1 MKKFVFAFITFF
13 FLLINVNANT
23 TQVST
28 EYLSAVIKNDGSA
41 DVTITSTY
49 LAQISTEYKMAF
61 FNVENSKI
69 SNISIE
75 DNYLSHYEKVKKLE
89 KDKAMF
95 YQLDDQGYKKFL
107 KFSVVSEDTTFTIK
121 YNISNVV
128 VKFNNGQYGVD
139 WFLLSRTSGVNIG
152 AYNVSISFENQD
164 LASKITNID
173 FLGVDGS
180 KPNVADNKLTYVA
193 NGIDS
198 GKNLRLII
206 SFANGVDFTSFRFID
221 KDYAE
226 FIDDARNGREFK
238 VLFNAYSNRNFLI
251 GFIVIFSLALVILIT
266 SFLFIRYG
274 THDEYYAM
282 EIKDKKTINKG
293 KDIPYYDS
301 VPCQGDLYKLF
312 FVAGYFKLLKNKSD
326 FIGAILFKM
335 FLNDN
340 IELIPGKNGRNI
352 RLRNDLKI
360 DRDLDQDLYN
370 IMLEASDMKVIS
382 DVKLNRFAKKHFL
395 RIMTWYN
402 MGYSQTITDEFNRNH
417 VVRGAKIGKTTKLIF
432 DDNFLDYGNKIAS
445 MKKYLLN
452 FNQVPR
458 QTALS
463 EDTYKLLLISAQM
476 LGIGKQVAEE
486 IVRKN
491 PNNVYAK
498 KLLEFQIVDY
508 VFKDV
513 YSLALSA
520 YRQTV
525 KNSEI
530 YNYDEMRNESLTN
543 QSNVIIY
550 NGKSK
555 L

>member
-1 MKKFVFAFITFF
+1 MKKLVFVIISFF
-13 FLLINVNANT
+13 FLIVNVKGMQMSNETFN
-23 TQVST
+23 
-28 EYLSAVIKNDGSA
+28 AVIKNDGSA
-41 DVTITSTY
+41 DVTISSTF
-49 LAQISTEYKMAF
+49 LAQRETDYRYAF

-75 DNYLSHYEKVKKLE
+75 DNYSTHYERVKKLE
-89 KDKAMF
+89 KDKAFF
-95 YQLDDQGYKKFL
+95 YRLDDQGYKKFL
-107 KFSVVSEDTTFTIK
+107 NFSVVAEDTTFTIK

-128 VKFNNGQYGVD
+128 VKFKDGQYGVD
-139 WFLLSRTSGVNIG
+139 WFLVSRTSRVNIG
-152 AYNVSISFENQD
+152 SFNASISFENEEM
-164 LASKITNID
+164 ASKVTNID
-173 FLGVDGS
+173 FLGLDGS
-180 KPNVADNKLTYVA
+180 KPTVSDNKITYSV
-193 NGIDS
+193 NSIDS
-198 GKNLRLII
+198 SKSLRMIL
-206 SFANGVDFTSFRFID
+206 SFANGVDFTSSRVID
-221 KDYAE
+221 KNYDE
-226 FIDDARNGREFK
+226 FIDDARTGREFK

-251 GFIVIFSLALVILIT
+251 GFAVIVSGAIIILIT

-301 VPCQGDLYKLF
+301 VPCQGDIYKLF

-326 FIGAILFKM
+326 FIGALLFKM
-335 FLNDN
+335 YMNDN
-340 IELIPGKNGRNI
+340 LELIPGKNGRNI
-352 RLRNDLKI
+352 RLRNDMKI

-402 MGYSQTITDEFNRNH
+402 MGYSQSITDEFNRNH

-432 DDNFLDYGNKIAS
+432 DENFLDYGNKIAS

-486 IVRKN
+486 ILRKN
-491 PNNVYAK
+491 PNNIYAK
-498 KLLEFQIVDY
+498 KLLDFQSVDY
-508 VFKDV
+508 IFKDV
-513 YSLALSA
+513 YSLALSS

-530 YNYDEMRNESLTN
+530 YNYDEMRNDSLTT
-543 QSNVIIY
+543 QSNVIVY
-550 NGKSK
+550 NRKSK

>member
-1 MKKFVFAFITFF
+1 
-13 FLLINVNANT
+13 
-23 TQVST
+23 
-28 EYLSAVIKNDGSA
+28 
-41 DVTITSTY
+41 
-49 LAQISTEYKMAF
+49 
-61 FNVENSKI
+61 
-69 SNISIE
+69 
-75 DNYLSHYEKVKKLE
+75 
-89 KDKAMF
+89 
-95 YQLDDQGYKKFL
+95 
-107 KFSVVSEDTTFTIK
+107 
-121 YNISNVV
+121 
-128 VKFNNGQYGVD
+128 
-139 WFLLSRTSGVNIG
+139 
-152 AYNVSISFENQD
+152 
-164 LASKITNID
+164 
-173 FLGVDGS
+173 
-180 KPNVADNKLTYVA
+180 
-193 NGIDS
+193 
-198 GKNLRLII
+198 
-206 SFANGVDFTSFRFID
+206 
-221 KDYAE
+221 
-226 FIDDARNGREFK
+226 
-238 VLFNAYSNRNFLI
+238 
-251 GFIVIFSLALVILIT
+251 
-266 SFLFIRYG
+266 
-274 THDEYYAM
+274 M
-282 EIKDKKTINKG
+282 EIRDKKTINKG

-301 VPCQGDLYKLF
+301 VPCQGDIYKLF

-326 FIGAILFKM
+326 FIGALLFKM
-335 FLNDN
+335 YMNDN
-340 IELIPGKNGRNI
+340 LELIPGKNGRNI

-432 DDNFLDYGNKIAS
+432 DENFLDYGNKIAS

-486 IVRKN
+486 ILRKN
-491 PNNVYAK
+491 SNNIYAK
-498 KLLEFQIVDY
+498 KLLDFQSVEYI
-508 VFKDV
+508 FKDV

-530 YNYDEMRNESLTN
+530 YNYDEMRNESLTT
-543 QSNVIIY
+543 QSNVIVY
-550 NGKSK
+550 NRKSK

>member
-1 MKKFVFAFITFF
+1 
-13 FLLINVNANT
+13 
-23 TQVST
+23 
-28 EYLSAVIKNDGSA
+28 
-41 DVTITSTY
+41 
-49 LAQISTEYKMAF
+49 
-61 FNVENSKI
+61 
-69 SNISIE
+69 
-75 DNYLSHYEKVKKLE
+75 
-89 KDKAMF
+89 MF

-173 FLGVDGS
+173 FLGIDGS

>member
-1 MKKFVFAFITFF
+1 MKKFIVLIISLFF
-13 FLLINVNANT
+13 FISNCYAVQMA
-23 TQVST
+23 S
-28 EYLSAVIKNDGSA
+28 ESMEAVIKKDGSA
-41 DVTITSTY
+41 DVTLSMTF
-49 LAQISTEYKMAF
+49 LAQRDTVYKMAF

-75 DNYLSHYEKVKKLE
+75 DNYHSHYEKVSKLE
-89 KDKAMF
+89 KNKALF

-107 KFSVVSEDTTFTIK
+107 NFSVVSEDTVFTIK

-128 VKFNNGQYGVD
+128 VKFKDGRYGID

-152 AYNVSISFENQD
+152 TFNTSIKFED
-164 LASKITNID
+164 EEVLSKINSVNFIGLDKANPTIQDKKVYYTINQVDSSKSLRMVLIFDDGVVFNGYRNID
-173 FLGVDGS
+173 
-180 KPNVADNKLTYVA
+180 VA
-193 NGIDS
+193 S
-198 GKNLRLII
+198 
-206 SFANGVDFTSFRFID
+206 
-221 KDYAE
+221 AE
-226 FIDDARNGREFK
+226 FLDDAINGRDFK
-238 VLFNAYSNRNFLI
+238 ALFNAYSTRKFII
-251 GFIVIFSLALVILIT
+251 GFIVVIVLGITILIT
-266 SFLFIRYG
+266 SFIFIRYG
-274 THDEYYAM
+274 THDEYYGM
-282 EIKDKKTINKG
+282 EIKDKKTINKS
-293 KDIPYYDS
+293 KDIAYYDS

-382 DVKLNRFAKKHFL
+382 DVKINRFAKRHFL

-402 MGYSQTITDEFNRNH
+402 MGYSETITDEFNRNH

-432 DDNFLDYGNKIAS
+432 DDNFVDYGNKIQS

-458 QTALS
+458 QTQLS

-486 IVRKN
+486 ILRKN
-491 PNNVYAK
+491 PNNLYAK
-498 KLLEFQIVDY
+498 KLLEFQTVEY
-508 VFKDV
+508 VFKDI
-513 YSLALSA
+513 YSLSLSA

-530 YNYDEMRNESLTN
+530 YNYDEMCNDSMTN
-543 QSNVIIY
+543 TSNVIVY
-550 NGKSK
+550 NRKSK
-555 L
+555 I

>member
-1 MKKFVFAFITFF
+1 MKKLVFVIISFF
-13 FLLINVNANT
+13 FLIVNVKGMQMSNETFN
-23 TQVST
+23 
-28 EYLSAVIKNDGSA
+28 AVIKNDGSA
-41 DVTITSTY
+41 DVTISSTF
-49 LAQISTEYKMAF
+49 LAQRETDYRYAF

-75 DNYLSHYEKVKKLE
+75 DNYSTHYERVKKLE
-89 KDKAMF
+89 KDKAFF
-95 YQLDDQGYKKFL
+95 YRLDDQGYKKFL
-107 KFSVVSEDTTFTIK
+107 NFSVVAEDTTFTIK

-128 VKFNNGQYGVD
+128 VKFKDGQYGVD
-139 WFLLSRTSGVNIG
+139 WFLVSRTSRVNIG
-152 AYNVSISFENQD
+152 SFNASISFENEEM
-164 LASKITNID
+164 ASKVTNID
-173 FLGVDGS
+173 FLGLDGS
-180 KPNVADNKLTYVA
+180 KPTVSDNKITYSV
-193 NGIDS
+193 NSIDS
-198 GKNLRLII
+198 SKSLRMIL
-206 SFANGVDFTSFRFID
+206 SFANGVDFTSSRVID
-221 KDYAE
+221 KNYDE
-226 FIDDARNGREFK
+226 FIDDARTGREFK

-251 GFIVIFSLALVILIT
+251 GFAVIVSGAIIILIT

-301 VPCQGDLYKLF
+301 VPCQGDIYKLF

-326 FIGAILFKM
+326 FIGALLFKM
-335 FLNDN
+335 YMNDN
-340 IELIPGKNGRNI
+340 LELIPGKNGRNI
-352 RLRNDLKI
+352 RLRNDMKI
-360 DRDLDQDLYN
+360 ERDLDQDLYN

-402 MGYSQTITDEFNRNH
+402 MGYSQSITDEFNRNH

-432 DDNFLDYGNKIAS
+432 DENFLDYGNKIAS

-486 IVRKN
+486 ILRKN
-491 PNNVYAK
+491 PNNIYAK
-498 KLLEFQIVDY
+498 KLLDFQSVDY
-508 VFKDV
+508 IFKDV
-513 YSLALSA
+513 YSLALSS

-530 YNYDEMRNESLTN
+530 YNYDEMRNDSLTT
-543 QSNVIIY
+543 QSNVIVY
-550 NGKSK
+550 NRKSK

>member
-1 MKKFVFAFITFF
+1 MKRLVFVIISFF
-13 FLLINVNANT
+13 FLIVNVKGMQMSNETFN
-23 TQVST
+23 
-28 EYLSAVIKNDGSA
+28 AVIKNDGSA
-41 DVTITSTY
+41 DVTISSTF
-49 LAQISTEYKMAF
+49 LAQRETDYRYAF

-75 DNYLSHYEKVKKLE
+75 DNYSTHYERVKKLE
-89 KDKAMF
+89 KDKAFF
-95 YQLDDQGYKKFL
+95 YRLDDQGYKKFL
-107 KFSVVSEDTTFTIK
+107 NFSVVAEDTAFTIK

-128 VKFNNGQYGVD
+128 VKFKDGQYGVD
-139 WFLLSRTSGVNIG
+139 WFLVSRTSRVNIG
-152 AYNVSISFENQD
+152 SFNASISFENEEM
-164 LASKITNID
+164 ASKVTNID
-173 FLGVDGS
+173 FLGLDGS
-180 KPNVADNKLTYVA
+180 KPTISDNKITYSV
-193 NGIDS
+193 NSIDS
-198 GKNLRLII
+198 SKSLRMIL
-206 SFANGVDFTSFRFID
+206 SFANGVDFTGSRAID
-221 KDYAE
+221 KNYIE
-226 FIDDARNGREFK
+226 FIDDARTGREFK

-251 GFIVIFSLALVILIT
+251 GFAVIVFGAIIILIT

-282 EIKDKKTINKG
+282 EIRDKKTINKG

-301 VPCQGDLYKLF
+301 VPCQGDIYKLF

-326 FIGAILFKM
+326 FIGALLFKM
-335 FLNDN
+335 YMNDN
-340 IELIPGKNGRNI
+340 LELIPGKNGRNI

-432 DDNFLDYGNKIAS
+432 DENFLDYGNKIAS

-486 IVRKN
+486 ILRKN
-491 PNNVYAK
+491 SNNIYAK
-498 KLLEFQIVDY
+498 KLLDFQSVEYI
-508 VFKDV
+508 FKDV

-530 YNYDEMRNESLTN
+530 YNYDEMRNESLTT
-543 QSNVIIY
+543 QSNVIVY
-550 NGKSK
+550 NRKSK

>member
-1 MKKFVFAFITFF
+1 MKKIVFF
-13 FLLINVNANT
+13 FLAFFFFIINVNASQMTNE
-23 TQVST
+23 SF
-28 EYLSAVIKNDGSA
+28 SAVIKNDGSA
-41 DVTITSTY
+41 DVTITGTF
-49 LAQISTEYKMAF
+49 LAQRETEYTMAF
-61 FNVENSKI
+61 FNVENSI
-69 SNISIE
+69 INNISIE
-75 DNYLSHYEKVKKLE
+75 DNYNSHYEKTKKLE
-89 KDKAMF
+89 KDKALF
-95 YQLDDQGYKKFL
+95 YQLDDQGFKKFL
-107 KFSVVSEDTTFTIK
+107 NISVVSEDTTFTIK

-128 VKFNNGQYGVD
+128 VKFKDGQYGID
-139 WFLLSRTSGVNIG
+139 WFLLSRTSGLTIG
-152 AYNVSISFENQD
+152 SFNATISFEND
-164 LASKITNID
+164 ELASKISNVD

-180 KPNVADNKLTYVA
+180 KPNVSDNKLTYVT

-198 GKNLRLII
+198 SKNLRLII
-206 SFANGVDFTSFRFID
+206 SFANGVNFTSSRYID
-221 KDYAE
+221 KDYME

-238 VLFNAYSNRNFLI
+238 ILVNAYSNRNFII
-251 GFIVIFSLALVILIT
+251 GFITIFSLALVILII

-326 FIGAILFKM
+326 FIGAILFKLY
-335 FLNDN
+335 LNDN

-382 DVKLNRFAKKHFL
+382 DVKLNRFAKRHFL

-402 MGYSQTITDEFNRNH
+402 MGYSQSITDEFNRNH
-417 VVRGAKIGKTTKLIF
+417 VVRGAKIGKTSKLIF

-458 QTALS
+458 QTVLS
-463 EDTYKLLLISAQM
+463 EETYKLLLISAQM

-491 PNNVYAK
+491 PNNIYAK
-498 KLLEFQIVDY
+498 KLLEFQSVNY

-513 YSLALSA
+513 YSLSLSA

-530 YNYDEMRNESLTN
+530 YNYDEMHNDSLTS
-543 QSNVIIY
+543 QSNVIVY

-555 L
+555 I

>member
-49 LAQISTEYKMAF
+49 LAQISTF

-75 DNYLSHYEKVKKLE
+75 DNYSSHYEKVKKLE

-173 FLGVDGS
+173 FLGIDGS

-382 DVKLNRFAKKHFL
+382 DVKLNKKHFL

>member
-1 MKKFVFAFITFF
+1 MKKLVFTFVLFF
-13 FLLINVNANT
+13 FLLVNVNA
-23 TQVST
+23 TQMSNQ
-28 EYLSAVIKNDGSA
+28 SFKAVIKNDGSA
-41 DVTITSTY
+41 DVTITGTF
-49 LAQISTEYKMAF
+49 LAQRDTEYKFAF
-61 FNVENSKI
+61 FNVENSI
-69 SNISIE
+69 VNNISIE
-75 DNYLSHYEKVKKLE
+75 DNYHSHYEKVNKIE
-89 KDKAMF
+89 KDKALF

-107 KFSVVSEDTTFTIK
+107 KFSVVSEDTTFTIN

-128 VKFNNGQYGVD
+128 VKFSNGQYGVD
-139 WFLLSRTSGVNIG
+139 WFLLSRTAGL
-152 AYNVSISFENQD
+152 NVGSFTSNISFENEEII
-164 LASKITNID
+164 SKITNID
-173 FLGVDGS
+173 FLGLNDS
-180 KPNVADNKLTYVA
+180 KPNVSDNKISYSV
-193 NGIDS
+193 NSVDS
-198 GKNLRLII
+198 GKSLRLII
-206 SFANGVDFTSFRFID
+206 AFANGVDFTNYRSIN
-221 KDYAE
+221 KEYAE
-226 FIDDARNGREFK
+226 FIDDARNGREFR
-238 VLFNAYSNRNFLI
+238 VLFNAYSNKNFLI
-251 GFIVIFSLALVILIT
+251 GFITIVSLALIILIV

-282 EIKDKKTINKG
+282 EIIDKKTINKG

-370 IMLEASDMKVIS
+370 IMLEASDMKVVS

-395 RIMTWYN
+395 RLMTWYN
-402 MGYSQTITDEFNRNH
+402 MGYSNTITDEFNRNH
-417 VVRGAKIGKTTKLIF
+417 VSRGAKIGKTTKLIF
-432 DDNFLDYGNKIAS
+432 DENFLDYGNKIAS

-498 KLLEFQIVDY
+498 KLLEFQTVDY
-508 VFKDV
+508 IFKDV

-530 YNYDEMRNESLTN
+530 YNYDEMRNDSLTS
-543 QSNVIIY
+543 QSNVIVY
-550 NGKSK
+550 NRKSK

>member
-1 MKKFVFAFITFF
+1 MKKLVFIIILFFTFIV
-13 FLLINVNANT
+13 NVNGL
-23 TQVST
+23 QMSS
-28 EYLSAVIKNDGSA
+28 ESFDAVIKNDGSA
-41 DVTITSTY
+41 DVTIVSTF
-49 LAQISTEYKMAF
+49 LAQRDTEYNIAF
-61 FNVENSKI
+61 LNVENSKI

-75 DNYLSHYEKVKKLE
+75 DNYRSQYQKVNYLE
-89 KDKAMF
+89 KDKALF
-95 YQLDDQGYKKFL
+95 YHLDDQGYKKFL
-107 KFSVVSEDTTFTIK
+107 KFSVIAEDTTFTIK

-128 VKFNNGQYGVD
+128 VKFKDGQYGID
-139 WFLLSRTSGVNIG
+139 WFLLSRTSRINIG
-152 AYNVSISFENQD
+152 SFSATISFENEEM
-164 LASKITNID
+164 ASKVTNID
-173 FLGVDGS
+173 FLGLEGS
-180 KPNVADNKLTYVA
+180 KPNVSDNKITYSA
-193 NGIDS
+193 SSIDS
-198 GKNLRLII
+198 TKSLRLIT
-206 SFANGVDFTSFRFID
+206 SFATGVNFTSSRFID
-221 KDYAE
+221 KNYSE
-226 FIDDARNGREFK
+226 FIDDARNGRDFK
-238 VLFNAYSNRNFLI
+238 VLFNAYSTRGFLI
-251 GFIVIFSLALVILIT
+251 GFIVVISLAVVILIG

-301 VPCQGDLYKLF
+301 VPCQGDIYKLF

-326 FIGAILFKM
+326 FLGSILFKL

-352 RLRNDLKI
+352 RLRNDMKI

-382 DVKLNRFAKKHFL
+382 YVKLNRFAKKHFL

-402 MGYSQTITDEFNRNH
+402 MGYSQSITDEFNRNH

-463 EDTYKLLLISAQM
+463 EETYKLLLISAQM
-476 LGIGKQVAEE
+476 LGIGQQVAEE
-486 IVRKN
+486 ILRKN
-491 PNNVYAK
+491 PNNIYAK
-498 KLLEFQIVDY
+498 KLLDFQSVNYI
-508 VFKDV
+508 FKDV
-513 YSLALSA
+513 YSLSLST

-530 YNYDEMRNESLTN
+530 YNYDEMRNDSLTSL
-543 QSNVIIY
+543 SNVIVY

>member
-1 MKKFVFAFITFF
+1 MKKFLCAVLSFFVF
-13 FLLINVNANT
+13 LVNVNAAQMAN
-23 TQVST
+23 
-28 EYLSAVIKNDGSA
+28 EYFNAVIKDDGSA
-41 DVTITSTY
+41 DVTIKGTF
-49 LAQISTEYKMAF
+49 LAQRDTVYKFALFNTSEST
-61 FNVENSKI
+61 I

-75 DNYLSHYEKVKKLE
+75 DNYKSHYQRVNKLE
-89 KDKAMF
+89 NDKALF
-95 YQLDDQGYKKFL
+95 YQLDDQGFKKFL
-107 KFSVVSEDTTFTIK
+107 NISVVAEDTTFSIK

-128 VKFNNGQYGVD
+128 VKFNDGHYGID
-139 WFLLSRTSGVNIG
+139 WFLISRTSGVNIG
-152 AYNVSISFENQD
+152 SFNSTITFENVD
-164 LASKITNID
+164 LVSKVSNVD
-173 FLGVDGS
+173 FLGLDGS
-180 KPNVADNKLTYVA
+180 KPTVSDNKISYSVNA
-193 NGIDS
+193 VDS
-198 GKNLRLII
+198 SKSLRLIVLF
-206 SFANGVDFTSFRFID
+206 SDGVNFTSYRNID
-221 KDYAE
+221 KDYSE

-238 VLFNAYSNRNFLI
+238 ILFNAYSNKNFLI
-251 GFIVIFSLALVILIT
+251 GFVTIISLALIILIT
-266 SFLFIRYG
+266 SYMFIRYG

-301 VPCQGDLYKLF
+301 VPCQGDIYKLF

-326 FIGAILFKM
+326 FIGAVLFKM

-382 DVKLNRFAKKHFL
+382 DVKFNRFAKKHFL

-402 MGYSQTITDEFNRNH
+402 MGYSQSITDEFNRNH
-417 VVRGAKIGKTTKLIF
+417 VSRGAKIGKTTKLIF

-486 IVRKN
+486 IIRKN
-491 PNNVYAK
+491 PNNLYAK
-498 KLLEFQIVDY
+498 KLLEFQTVNY

-513 YSLALSA
+513 YALSLSA

-525 KNSEI
+525 KNNEI
-530 YNYDEMRNESLTN
+530 YNYDEMHNDSLTS
-543 QSNVIIY
+543 QSNVIVY